1 MTPQEQQMLQGLI
14 QRVNQTQLPEKDND
28 AEEMLQQTLG
38 RNPDALYILAQTVLV
53 QQYALDQ
60 AQNRLADLS
69 AQQSQQPKR
78 ATSFLGNLLGQHDEP
93 AARPAPPPPPPPQY
107 AAQPQFAPVPGY
119 TSPAGYAPT
128 FGAPQSGGFLRG
140 AMQTA
145 AGVAAGAL
153 AFQGIESLMH
163 GFGHAAGYGPGIGA
177 FGESDRPEIINNYYG
192 EEVPHEHSEHLSPDI
207 EDRRGESAF
216 SHAVDNDDHG
226 NRLMQSDDYASNPDD
241 SGSFTDDSSN
251 FGDDFG
257 GDFDSGGD
265 DNSF

>member
-14 QRVNQTQLPEKDND
+14 QRVNQTQLPEKDTD

-53 QQYALDQ
+53 QQYALEQ
-60 AQNRLADLS
+60 AQKQLADLRA
-69 AQQSQQPKR
+69 AQQQPKHT
-78 ATSFLGNLLGQHDEP
+78 TSFLGNLLGQHEEP
-93 AARPAPPPPPPPQY
+93 ARPAAAPPPPPQY
-107 AAQPQFAPVPGY
+107 AAQPQVTPVPGY
-119 TSPAGYAPT
+119 ASPAGYAPT

-163 GFGHAAGYGPGIGA
+163 GFGHAAGYGPGLGS

-192 EEVPHEHSEHLSPDI
+192 DDARHEPSENLSPDI

-216 SHAVDNDDHG
+216 SQAVDNDDHG
-226 NRLMQSDDYASNPDD
+226 DSLMQDDRFKDSPDD
-241 SGSFTDDSSN
+241 SGSLGDDSSDL
-251 FGDDFG
+251 GDGSDFG
-257 GDFDSGGD
+257 NDFDSGGD